1 MQGHKQFVDKVVLRF
16 RLSERVPPHNLYRR
30 LAELLDWDFLY
41 EQTQALYSHTGQP
54 SLDPVVFFKLMLV
67 SRLENLVSDRRLVEH
82 CALRLDIL
90 YFLGY
95 EVDEDLPWH
104 STISRTRQLYPASVF
119 EHLFDHVFTQCVAR
133 GLVAGDTQVVDSA
146 PIKANASLRAVREKQ
161 PAGPTGP
168 FRTPAEPATVPPAEP
183 ATGLPNASVV
193 TAPAHQLR
201 QLATAQARRLQAPL
215 GHVGAQHEKAR
226 LLSNK
231 THYCPTDPDARISV
245 KTGKARALNYLCSL
259 AVDTA
264 HGVISHVQADF
275 ADSRDSLHLP
285 RLLTGLQ
292 QRLRSNE
299 LLLQELLADA
309 GYANGPNYA
318 LLEAQHITAWIPV
331 FGQYK
336 SDAEGFPYDAQTDS
350 YQCPAGKRLL
360 FKKVDTTADGSWV
373 KLYRATYQE
382 CRQCPLKPTC
392 IPKGTYKQLTRT
404 IYGGPYRRAW
414 QRQQSRRGQ
423 RMRQL
428 RQSTVEPV
436 FGSLIQHYGLRRTNV
451 RGHAGA
457 HKTMLLA
464 AVAYN
469 LKKLLNY
476 RPTQQVS
483 AAVALPK
490 PLLAVHS
497 RPWRRNRRPQAP
509 VWALEKRLFSKCA
522 VRGRVLQQ
530 PLLFFERESYP
541 RQRP

>member
-16 RLSERVPPHNLYRR
+16 RLSERVPKQNLYRR

-41 EQTQALYSHTGQP
+41 QQTQTLYSHTGQP

-119 EHLFDHVFTQCVAR
+119 EHLFDHVFAQCVAR

-146 PIKANASLRAVREKQ
+146 PVKANASLRAVREKQ
-161 PAGPTGP
+161 PAGTSDP
-168 FRTPAEPATVPPAEP
+168 FRAPDEPAVAAPD
-183 ATGLPNASVV
+183 ASVV

-201 QLATAQARRLQAPL
+201 QLATAQARRRQAPL

-245 KTGKARALNYLCSL
+245 KTGKVRALNHLCSL

-292 QRLRSNE
+292 QRLRANE
-299 LLLQELLADA
+299 LPLRELLADA

-336 SDAEGFPYDAQTDS
+336 ADVDGFPYDEQTDT

-414 QRQQSRRGQ
+414 QRQQSRQGQ

-436 FGSLIQHYGLRRTNV
+436 FGSLLQHYGLRRTNE

-469 LKKLLNY
+469 LKKLLKH

-483 AAVALPK
+483 TAVASPR
-490 PLLAVHS
+490 PLIAVNR

-509 VWALEKRLFSKCA
+509 VWALEKRLFSK
-522 VRGRVLQQ
+522 
-530 PLLFFERESYP
+530 
-541 RQRP
+541 